1 MKPNKKRPWL
11 LNILI
16 VVTLLVVGLAYTAHV
31 KNWTKI
37 EKDSFQILSG
47 IYFLKIPF
55 AELDSISMVKKIPSM
70 ERINGFSVKETE
82 KGVFKDSIGEK
93 KVYVYVDKLSQPKIR
108 VVYQDS
114 LQLFLN
120 FSDSTE
126 TKATYDFLEQ
136 KINLA
141 KE

>member
-1 MKPNKKRPWL
+1 L

-16 VVTLLVVGLAYTAHV
+16 VVTLLVVAIAYTAHV

-47 IYFLKIPF
+47 IYFLEIPF
-55 AELDSISMVKKIPSM
+55 AELDSISMVKKIPSL

-126 TKATYDFLEQ
+126 TKETYDFLAQ